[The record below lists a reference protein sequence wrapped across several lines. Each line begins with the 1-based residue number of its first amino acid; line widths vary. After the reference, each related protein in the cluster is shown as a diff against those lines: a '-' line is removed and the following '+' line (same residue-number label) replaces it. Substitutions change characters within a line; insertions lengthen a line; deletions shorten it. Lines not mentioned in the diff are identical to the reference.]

1 MNVSVIIPVFN
12 EEKNIKKCLES
23 ILNQEEKADEII
35 VIDNNST
42 DKTIDIVK
50 KYKNIKIIKE
60 KKQGITQ
67 SRNTGFNNAKGDILI
82 KCDADTLL
90 KKDFIKKVKITFSKN
105 SKKKNIAA
113 LSFPLSA
120 HDFFLKEKT
129 IFVFYLYMLIPRLI
143 LGYYPTIN
151 CYAIKKTA
159 WEKIKNSLCQ
169 NDKEAHED
177 IDISLHLKEKNEK
190 IYHDK
195 KNVVLTSIRRI
206 RYKPWSFFVDYTLL
220 FFKMLKTHRIKL
232 F

>member
-1 MNVSVIIPVFN
+1 MRVSVVIPAFN
-12 EEKNIKKCLES
+12 EEKNIKKCLEA

-35 VIDNNST
+35 VVDNNST

-67 SRNTGFNNAKGDILI
+67 SRNTGFNKATGDILI

-90 KKDFIKKVKITFSKN
+90 KGDFIKKVKITF

-113 LSFPLSA
+113 LSFPLAA
-120 HDFFLKEKT
+120 HDLFLKEKT

-143 LGYYPTIN
+143 LGYFPTIT
-151 CYAIKKTA
+151 CYAIKKTS
-159 WEKIKNSLCQ
+159 WEKIKNSLCK

-177 IDISLHLKEKNEK
+177 IDLSLHLKEKGEK

-220 FFKMLKTHRIKL
+220 FFKMLKTHRIK
-232 F
+232 FV